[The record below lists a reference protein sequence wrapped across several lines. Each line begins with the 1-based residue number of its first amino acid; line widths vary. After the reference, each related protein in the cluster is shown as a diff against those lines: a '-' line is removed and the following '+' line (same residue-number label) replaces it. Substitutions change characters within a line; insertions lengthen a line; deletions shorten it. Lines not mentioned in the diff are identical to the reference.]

1 MQDQTG
7 IVSMISAICFTIYQF
22 DYVVLRKSITLYLC
36 GDEFFVLSMF
46 LNYNSVY
53 VDYSI
58 FHIRETHMVASVF
71 CSQRPDSLWVESKKI
86 N

>member
-22 DYVVLRKSITLYLC
+22 DYEALRKSITLYLC
-36 GDEFFVLSMF
+36 GDVLSMF

-53 VDYSI
+53 VDYLI